1 MYGIAP
7 SSVIS
12 GLFIRTGFIV
22 KQSRLLMYYCVY
34 IHGAVVKPL
43 RFSESLFHKNAGNRF
58 LSNLAAIKTCCETMI
73 TKLSAFLR

>member
-43 RFSESLFHKNAGNRF
+43 RFKVFFHNKRET
-58 LSNLAAIKTCCETMI
+58 AISQNQRQSKPVV
-73 TKLSAFLR
+73 KQ